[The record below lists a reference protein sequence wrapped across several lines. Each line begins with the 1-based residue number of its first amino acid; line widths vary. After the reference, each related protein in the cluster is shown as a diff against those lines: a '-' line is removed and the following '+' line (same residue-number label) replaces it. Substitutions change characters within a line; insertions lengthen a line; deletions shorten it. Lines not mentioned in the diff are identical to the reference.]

1 MRAKEFL
8 AEANGDMHPYT
19 EKQLANIMVLPELDQ
34 YYEFYRFMIAA
45 ACSPDQEPSP
55 QTDLNDKPAAIA
67 YTLEDEKKLKH
78 ALKLMGK
85 KGRWMTSGE
94 AREPIDTVT
103 QSPVAKIKR
112 NKYGV

>member
-1 MRAKEFL
+1 MKAKEFIT
-8 AEANGDMHPYT
+8 EESSSIFPYD
-19 EKQLANIMVLPELDQ
+19 EKRLANIMVMPELDQ

-45 ACSPDQEPSP
+45 ACSPDAPSS
-55 QTDLNDKPAAIA
+55 DSHLNDKPAAVA

-85 KGRWMTSGE
+85 KGKWMASGE
-94 AREPIDTVT
+94 AKEPNDTST
-103 QSPVAKIKR
+103 ISPIAKAKK